1 MDFSFLQYLTDPKII
16 IQTVGLI
23 GVISIIFLETGVF
36 FGFFFPGDSLLFT
49 AGFFAS
55 SGYLPL
61 SWLLIGTFLAA
72 VLGDS
77 FGYAFGR
84 RVGPT
89 LFSKEDSI
97 FFNKKHITK
106 AEQFYEKHGK
116 KTIILAR
123 FMPIVRTFAPIVA
136 GIGNM
141 NYKTF
146 LSYNVIGG
154 LIWTEL
160 MIWLGYGLGSLIPN
174 PDRYVIPVVIV
185 IIVVS
190 IIPGL
195 REAWKVAKEK
205 WTENNQ

>member
-97 FFNKKHITK
+97 FFNKKHIVK

-205 WTENNQ
+205 WKEN